1 MKMERYYGMEKNV
14 EEIKVMRISRQTSPL
29 QIMTDQNNWGI

>member
-1 MKMERYYGMEKNV
+1 MNTERCYGMKMNV
-14 EEIKVMRISRQTSPL
+14 EETKVMRNSRQPSPL